1 VTVLQ
6 TIERKIEG
14 VFERGFR
21 RAFRSSVQPVEL
33 ARKLGREMEQNKTVS
48 VSRVYVPNEFTV
60 YLSPPDREHL
70 SAFEGALTEELCTY
84 LSAHAS
90 KGGYAMVAAPTVAL
104 QTDADLGVGEFGVAC
119 RVAEPP
125 KPAVPAPRAAT
136 AAGPVSGTPAARD
149 SSRPA
154 GAPVA
159 MPRPT
164 PPAPAPAAAP
174 ATPPR
179 PAPPA
184 PAPAAANP
192 GLRGV
197 SGTQV
202 ISPQEAQHSGLR
214 REAMTLVGTGGSHR
228 ISKRVTTMGRRRDC
242 DLVVAD
248 PNVSRLHAEVRH
260 VGTDYYLVDMGSTN
274 GIEVN
279 GKTVRRHPLADGD
292 VVVMGTTEL
301 RVEVS

>member
-1 VTVLQ
+1 MTVLQ

-14 VFERGFR
+14 IFERGFR

-33 ARKLGREMEQNKTVS
+33 ARKLGREMEEHKTVS
-48 VSRVYVPNEFTV
+48 VSRVYVPNEFTI
-60 YLSPPDREHL
+60 YLSPPDREQL

-84 LSAHAS
+84 LSAHAH
-90 KGGYAMVAAPTVAL
+90 KGGYAMVAAPSVAL
-104 QTDADLGVGEFGVAC
+104 QTDDDLGVGEFGVAC
-119 RVAEPP
+119 RVAELP
-125 KPAVPAPRAAT
+125 KSAAPMPRAA
-136 AAGPVSGTPAARD
+136 AAAASAVSGSPAGRAED
-149 SSRPA
+149 SIRPA

-159 MPRPT
+159 MPRPR
-164 PPAPAPAAAP
+164 
-174 ATPPR
+174 PR
-179 PAPPA
+179 A

-202 ISPQEAQHSGLR
+202 ISPEQAQRSGLR
-214 REAMTLVGTGGSHR
+214 RESMTLVGAGGTHR
-228 ISKRVTTMGRRRDC
+228 VSKRVTTVGRSRDC
-242 DLVVAD
+242 DVVMAD
-248 PNVSRLHAEVRH
+248 PNVSRLHAELRH

-279 GKTVRRHPLADGD
+279 GKTVRRHQLAAGD
-292 VVVMGTTEL
+292 VLVMGTTEL